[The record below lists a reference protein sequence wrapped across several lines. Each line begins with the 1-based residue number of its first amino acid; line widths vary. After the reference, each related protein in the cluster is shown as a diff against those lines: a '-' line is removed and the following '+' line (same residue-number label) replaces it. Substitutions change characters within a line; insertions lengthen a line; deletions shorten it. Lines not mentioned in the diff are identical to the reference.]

1 MTRTVPAFCLFLAFV
16 AAASAS
22 SQAAPPVPSQKAPTW
37 EEEVAA
43 WKQNR
48 FERLQRPD
56 GWLTLVGL
64 GWLKEGD
71 NSIGS
76 DPKSGVPLP
85 VGKAPAR
92 LGTLRLTGTGA
103 QHKLEFRAEKGVAIT
118 HQGAPVT
125 TLALVSDADAQ
136 GDAAPTLLE
145 HGSLSFYAIRRGER
159 LGIRVKDSAAA
170 TLAALHGLDYFPRAR
185 QWKIAAV
192 GRAHV

>member
-103 QHKLEFRAEKGVAIT
+103 QHKLEFRAEKDT
-118 HQGAPVT
+118 
-125 TLALVSDADAQ
+125 
-136 GDAAPTLLE
+136 
-145 HGSLSFYAIRRGER
+145 RRGKVEDAGFIVLRDGDGVTICAVFDDDDRCDHDGLRSDSRSKWNRNWRDRVR
-159 LGIRVKDSAAA
+159 LTMTCLLYTSPS
-170 TLAALHGLDYFPRAR
+170 PRD
-185 QWKIAAV
+185 
-192 GRAHV
+192 